1 MTHCVVTF
9 DRLLFSKTVVH
20 VLGTLLTSWFLKN
33 LPFVPSLLGV
43 HEEEQLAFLELARAI
58 VTPYD
63 NMFLCPK
70 LVFKLDKQIIQER

>member
-9 DRLLFSKTVVH
+9 DRLLFSKTVAH

-33 LPFVPSLLGV
+33 LPPLYEVV
-43 HEEEQLAFLELARAI
+43 HEEEQVAFLELARAI

-63 NMFLCPK
+63 NMFLCPE
-70 LVFKLDKQIIQER
+70 LVFKLDK